1 MSHSV
6 EASRKKERKGRDG
19 DEGWGGKKEGEKK
32 EVIKRKIKRT
42 SGKKKFALNGDG
54 NGETREAA
62 AKRGFAFLLIE
73 PRRRGLRS

>member
-19 DEGWGGKKEGEKK
+19 DEGWGGEKGRRKEGGDKKEDKK
-32 EVIKRKIKRT
+32 DKW
-42 SGKKKFALNGDG
+42 KKKLALNGDG

-62 AKRGFAFLLIE
+62 AKRGFAFLLIK